1 MIKRDIKDRND
12 IYIIVDDFYKKL
24 LFDEEMQHFFEK
36 FNDDA
41 TLHKH
46 LNVLVDFWDNILFYS
61 GTYGK
66 NAMLPHIALNKTKPF
81 RKDHFNLWLQYFYE
95 SVDKNFE
102 GEMTEIAKNR
112 ATSIATVMKL
122 KILKF

>member
-24 LFDEEMQHFFEK
+24 LYDEEMKHFFEK
-36 FNDDA
+36 FKDDN
-41 TLHKH
+41 TLQNH
-46 LNVLVDFWDNILFYS
+46 LDILVDFWDNVLFYS
-61 GTYGK
+61 GTYNK
-66 NAMLPHIALNKTKPF
+66 NAMLPHIELNKTKPF
-81 RKDHFNLWLQYFYE
+81 QMQHFNLWLQHFYA
-95 SVDKNFE
+95 SVDKNFK
-102 GEMTEIAKNR
+102 GEVSEIAKNR

>member
-24 LFDEEMQHFFEK
+24 LVDPELKHFFEK
-36 FNDDA
+36 FNKEDS
-41 TLHKH
+41 LQEH
-46 LNVLVDFWDNILFYS
+46 LNVLVDFWDNVLFYT
-61 GTYGK
+61 GTYKK
-66 NAMLPHIALNKTKPF
+66 NAMLPHIELNKTKPF
-81 RKDHFNLWLQYFYE
+81 KKQHFNLWLQYFYQ
-95 SVDKNFE
+95 SVDENFT
-102 GEMTEIAKNR
+102 GEISEIAKNR